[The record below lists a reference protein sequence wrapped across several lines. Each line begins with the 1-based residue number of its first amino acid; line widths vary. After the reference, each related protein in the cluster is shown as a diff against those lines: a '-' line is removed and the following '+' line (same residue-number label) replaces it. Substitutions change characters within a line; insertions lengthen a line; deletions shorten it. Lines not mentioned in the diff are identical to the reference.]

1 MASMNFFDAL
11 GIAENAT
18 ASQVRAAYLAKISA
32 IHPDVTSD
40 PELHRQ
46 ASEVNAAYSVLR
58 DEQQRARYR
67 TEVRLSRFRAEF
79 RARETML
86 RLGDGPVEVSQ
97 ANGRSN
103 AALFALSFAI
113 AFILLMVPLS
123 GKLFGSD
130 RAQAKAAVAPCSY
143 ATAFAAK
150 SCLSALGNAAPDQ
163 DAIPTELA
171 DDNAAQ

>member
-86 RLGDGPVEVSQ
+86 RLGDGPVAV
-97 ANGRSN
+97 AAPWRSN

-113 AFILLMVPLS
+113 AFILLMAPLS
-123 GKLFGSD
+123 GRLFGTD
-130 RAQAKAAVAPCSY
+130 RAQAKAATAPCSY

-150 SCLSALGNAAPDQ
+150 SCLSASEAPDQ
-163 DAIPTELA
+163 GAIPTELA
-171 DDNAAQ
+171 DGNAAQ